1 MPRPGSP
8 ESGRDDVRRPLLMRF
23 RSIFVLPLKTNTLG
37 FVPLE
42 AMARGVP
49 AAAYPISGPIDV
61 VNHGVTG
68 CLDDDLGRAIE
79 GALKPDGDPP
89 GLASDRVP
97 Q

>member
-23 RSIFVLPLKTNTLG
+23 RSIFVL
-37 FVPLE
+37 FE

-49 AAAYPISGPIDV
+49 VAAYPVSGLIDV

-68 CLDDDLGRAIE
+68 CLDDLGRAVE
-79 GALKPDGDPP
+79 GALKLDGDACVRNSPCATP
-89 GLASDRVP
+89 GRRRGSSSWKT
-97 Q
+97 